1 MKIIRGMHNIRPEHG
16 ASVATIGNF
25 DGLHLGHKSIIERV
39 KAAARERQCPATL
52 ITFEPY
58 PQEVLRPDPAIARL
72 TRFREKVELLK
83 QWELDQLVCLRFNAD
98 LAQLEAEQFIETVL
112 VKKLA
117 IRHLIVGDDFR
128 FGRQRQ
134 GDFDML
140 ARCGE
145 ALGYGI
151 ENTPTFVIQNERV
164 SSTRVR
170 ESLKQADIPLVRQLL
185 GRDYSMSGR
194 VAHGDKRGRTI
205 GFPTAN
211 IHLHRKSV
219 PVQGVYAV
227 RLEGLGKQ
235 DIAGIAN
242 VGTRPTVDGTK
253 SLLEVHLFN
262 FNDDI
267 YGKHVKINFTAFIR
281 HEQRFNGLDALKQQI
296 AIDCE
301 KARAIHNI

>member
-1 MKIIRGMHNIRPEHG
+1 MKIIRGLHNIRPEHR

-25 DGLHLGHKSIIERV
+25 DGLHCGHQAIIERL
-39 KAAARERQCPATL
+39 KTIAEQKGCQSTL

-58 PQEVLRPDPAIARL
+58 PQELLRPDPAIARL
-72 TRFREKVELLK
+72 TRFREKMELLAR
-83 QWELDQLVCLRFNAD
+83 WGVDQVLCLRFNRW
-98 LAQLEAEQFIETVL
+98 LSQLEPEAFIERVL
-112 VKKLA
+112 VQEMA
-117 IRHLIVGDDFR
+117 IQHLIVGDDFR
-128 FGRQRQ
+128 FGRQRR

-145 ALGYGI
+145 EWGYSI
-151 ENTPTFVIQNERV
+151 ENTPTYTILDERV

-170 ESLKQADIPLVRQLL
+170 DTLKQADMSLVKQLL

-211 IHLHRKSV
+211 VHLHRKSV

-227 RLEGLGKQ
+227 TVEGLGES
-235 DIAGIAN
+235 IIPGIAN
-242 VGTRPTVDGTK
+242 VGTRPTVDGSK
-253 SLLEVHLFN
+253 SLLEVHMFN
-262 FNDDI
+262 FADEI
-267 YGKHVKINFTAFIR
+267 YGKHVKVNFTAFVR
-281 HEQRFNGLDALKQQI
+281 HEQRFDGLEALKQQI